1 MHTCTDMHTHIHI
14 NHVMPLLI
22 AVDCL
27 SLRDPTNG
35 RVQVSAT
42 TYNSIAYYFCNNGYN
57 LVGQQNRKCQYDGT
71 WYGDPPI
78 CECKCLSKMYCNV
91 VNE

>member
-1 MHTCTDMHTHIHI
+1 MLC
-14 NHVMPLLI
+14 LCLYA

-27 SLRDPTNG
+27 SLSDPING
-35 RVQVSAT
+35 CVRVSAT
-42 TYNSIAYYFCNNGYN
+42 TYNSIAYYICNDGYN
-57 LVGQQNRKCQYDGT
+57 LVGQQNRKCQHDGT

-78 CECKCLSKMYCNV
+78 CERKCLSKMYCNV